1 MAANLPSSETKI
13 CVNARLIEGE
23 VEVLDPS
30 DGHFS
35 DGHFSDGHF
44 IVTNITN
51 QQALTLDAHASAATQ
66 DGRAIIPPL
75 HSLRLLDS
83 C

>member
-1 MAANLPSSETKI
+1 MCEGMAANLPSSETKI

-23 VEVLDPS
+23 VEVLDP
-30 DGHFS
+30 S